1 MKKSER
7 RAGEGTRPG
16 DEGRAEGGEGMDVGG
31 DGVTMGKVADML
43 DTRGEG
49 GEGEGEDEG
58 EGRGGS
64 NQEAVE
70 EAEGN
75 RCLTLRMRGEGE
87 GEGSAALAVPL
98 SITRMGDSVKRVL
111 LTSAGDDISKGI
123 AFRLAK
129 AGCRL
134 VLMGDKNQL
143 QKMVG
148 DMASSLK
155 EVNAFKIV
163 GLNMEEDLEA
173 VFDEAVDLAW
183 KLLGTLDAFVNCC
196 AYEDPL
202 LSDILNI
209 LLNKVDESHPPRSC
223 LTLPSLFLTFE
234 IRKMQACLDV
244 TEHEYKKT
252 IKINF
257 MAPWFLLKAVA
268 KRMRDNK
275 TGGSIVFISQI
286 LGTERGLYPGAA
298 AYGSSLAGVQQ
309 LVRVIAF
316 SSIMSSFQKCI

>member
-1 MKKSER
+1 
-7 RAGEGTRPG
+7 
-16 DEGRAEGGEGMDVGG
+16 
-31 DGVTMGKVADML
+31 
-43 DTRGEG
+43 
-49 GEGEGEDEG
+49 
-58 EGRGGS
+58 
-64 NQEAVE
+64 
-70 EAEGN
+70 
-75 RCLTLRMRGEGE
+75 
-87 GEGSAALAVPL
+87 
-98 SITRMGDSVKRVL
+98 MGDSVKRVL

-196 AYEDPL
+196 AYE
-202 LSDILNI
+202 
-209 LLNKVDESHPPRSC
+209 
-223 LTLPSLFLTFE
+223 
-234 IRKMQACLDV
+234 
-244 TEHEYKKT
+244 
-252 IKINF
+252 
-257 MAPWFLLKAVA
+257 
-268 KRMRDNK
+268 
-275 TGGSIVFISQI
+275 
-286 LGTERGLYPGAA
+286 GTERGLYPGAA

-309 LVRVIAF
+309 LVRLSALEIGKHKIRVNAVARGLQLDDEYPLAMGKEKAEKSTADIMPLLRWLDPKNDVGSTVMYLVGDDSCYMTGTTIFVDGAQ
-316 SSIMSSFQKCI
+316 SIVRPRMRAYMIIK